1 MQNKNKL
8 PSNQQD
14 AVIYARFSS
23 RRQKEESI
31 EQQVSE
37 CRDYAKLNGYRDY
50 RLYNVCICNSP
61 SLCYFVSSMRS
72 AVLAV
77 LGDSFTSGKPAMLVS
92 NDSIPARVDDD
103 ATISQFTSEN
113 TAEVPIVAI
122 AVCAIVFSARIPAA
136 LNQSIVNIFL
146 FMMFNSYSIFFKSIN
161 SFVCRFSGF
170 LYCFKLTG
178 QMKHSVRTKMV

>member
-1 MQNKNKL
+1 MQSETSLRKRGTFACTMFVFAIVL
-8 PSNQQD
+8 LYVTSFHLYGLLYWPFG
-14 AVIYARFSS
+14 RF
-23 RRQKEESI
+23 I
-31 EQQVSE
+31 
-37 CRDYAKLNGYRDY
+37 
-50 RLYNVCICNSP
+50 
-61 SLCYFVSSMRS
+61 
-72 AVLAV
+72 
-77 LGDSFTSGKPAMLVS
+77 TSGKPAMLVS
-92 NDSIPARVDDD
+92 NDSIPARADDD

-122 AVCAIVFSARIPAA
+122 AVCAIVFSARIHAA

-161 SFVCRFSGF
+161 SCVCRFSRF

>member
-1 MQNKNKL
+1 MFVFAIVL
-8 PSNQQD
+8 LYVTSFHLYDLLYWPFG
-14 AVIYARFSS
+14 RF
-23 RRQKEESI
+23 I
-31 EQQVSE
+31 
-37 CRDYAKLNGYRDY
+37 
-50 RLYNVCICNSP
+50 
-61 SLCYFVSSMRS
+61 
-72 AVLAV
+72 
-77 LGDSFTSGKPAMLVS
+77 TSGKPAMLVS